1 MGKRGNGEGTIYF
14 SEKLNKWVGQFSAG
28 RKENGKLNR
37 KSVYGKTRKEVK
49 EKMTKALA
57 EIQTKTFIEKNDIT
71 LEELGKKLIDKKYNA
86 NLITPATYNRNLLT
100 FKHLKSLYNIKI
112 QDITKNDIQDF
123 INKKIGLSNSYI
135 DKVFQMLRAILDE
148 AIAEDII
155 YKNPINGV
163 LKPKSEKSTKKIE
176 AFTTEEQQ
184 LFVSAIENENEKYK
198 NIFLILLYSG
208 MRVGECLALTVDDI
222 NFEKS
227 IININKTLA
236 KDEND
241 RLIMEKKTKTYNSIR
256 QIPITILLKPI
267 LEEVMQNYIPNKN
280 KVLFC
285 HSNGNLI
292 YSSTINTVFK
302 RICKSLHI
310 KEKIY
315 LLKRKDKK
323 NNKEKTI
330 KLKTSTVNTHML
342 RHTYATRCIEA
353 GMQAVVLQ
361 KLLGHSNIK
370 TTLDTYTSVF
380 NKFKEDEIDKFVNY
394 ISQLH

>member
-1 MGKRGNGEGTIYF
+1 MIF
-14 SEKLNKWVGQFSAG
+14 
-28 RKENGKLNR
+28 
-37 KSVYGKTRKEVK
+37 KT
-49 EKMTKALA
+49 LL
-57 EIQTKTFIEKNDIT
+57 I
-71 LEELGKKLIDKKYNA
+71 KKL
-86 NLITPATYNRNLLT
+86 
-100 FKHLKSLYNIKI
+100 
-112 QDITKNDIQDF
+112 DF
-123 INKKIGLSNSYI
+123 
-135 DKVFQMLRAILDE
+135 QTR
-148 AIAEDII
+148 I
-155 YKNPINGV
+155 YKNSINGV

-310 KEKIY
+310 KKNLFIKK
-315 LLKRKDKK
+315 KR
-323 NNKEKTI
+323 
-330 KLKTSTVNTHML
+330 
-342 RHTYATRCIEA
+342 
-353 GMQAVVLQ
+353 
-361 KLLGHSNIK
+361 
-370 TTLDTYTSVF
+370 
-380 NKFKEDEIDKFVNY
+380 
-394 ISQLH
+394 